1 MTTDQKIIKNKIGL
15 LKLAEEL
22 GNVSRACK
30 VMGFS
35 RDTFYRYRDLSH
47 DGGLDA
53 LVERTRRKPNIKNR
67 VSEDMEEAILALAVE
82 QPALGQVRV
91 ANELLK
97 QGKHISAA
105 GVRCVWLRH
114 NLQTFKQRLKALEE
128 KVAKE
133 GIILTEAQVIALER
147 KKDDDEAVGEIE
159 TEHPGYLGSQDTFYV
174 GTLKGVGRIYQ
185 QTFVDTY
192 SKVAV
197 AKLYTGKT
205 PLTAAD
211 LLNDRVM
218 PLFEGKGVPLQR
230 ILTDRG
236 TEYCGRHDEHPY
248 QLYLAIND
256 IDHTR
261 TKVKSPQTNGICE
274 RFHRTILQEF
284 YQVAFR
290 KKLYTALDDIQKDLD
305 AWLFEYNVQRSHQ
318 GKMCCGRTP
327 MQTFDD
333 GIKIWKAKAIGDQ
346 AA

>member
-35 RDTFYRYRDLSH
+35 RDTFYRYRDLTH
-47 DGGLDA
+47 DGGFEA
-53 LVERTRRKPNIKNR
+53 LVEKTKRKPNIKNR

-218 PLFEGKGVPLQR
+218 PLFEAKGVLLQR

-290 KKLYTALDDIQKDLD
+290 KKLYTTIDDIQKDLD

-327 MQTFDD
+327 MKTFDD
-333 GIKIWKAKAIGDQ
+333 GIKIWKAKVIGDQ